1 MLTKTNYTV
10 SIAILQEVQSELP
23 TIDSRLVLN
32 QPMGSFFYD
41 PWEIKPEY
49 SGTVWEKILDSVTEA
64 KGEARLIKLQPG
76 EAYPSH
82 ADVDDRWHL
91 NIVGNH
97 SYLIDLESCKMYP
110 TDADHTWYLMDG
122 GVRHTAA
129 NFGAKER
136 IQLVIRKPLPKNTI
150 KDPVEIS
157 LTLKEL
163 VGDRRFIFD
172 DVVSP
177 WLNRA
182 YKRGIAG
189 NFVGEDLLAT
199 FTIQAEHLA
208 ELRLLVDE
216 HFNLEIS

>member
-10 SIAILQEVQSELP
+10 STAILQEAMTALP

-32 QPMGSFFYD
+32 QPSSSFFYD
-41 PWEIKPEY
+41 AWEIKPEY
-49 SGTVWEKILDSVTEA
+49 YGTVWEKILDSLAED

-91 NIVGNH
+91 NIVGDH
-97 SYLIDLESCKMYP
+97 SYLLDLESCKMHP

-129 NFGAKER
+129 NFGSEER

-150 KDPVEIS
+150 KDPVHIN
-157 LTLKEL
+157 LTLKEV

-182 YKRGIAG
+182 YKQGIVSD
-189 NFVGEDLLAT
+189 FVGEDLIAT
-199 FTIQAEHLA
+199 FIVEAKHLA
-208 ELRLLVDE
+208 ELQLLVVK